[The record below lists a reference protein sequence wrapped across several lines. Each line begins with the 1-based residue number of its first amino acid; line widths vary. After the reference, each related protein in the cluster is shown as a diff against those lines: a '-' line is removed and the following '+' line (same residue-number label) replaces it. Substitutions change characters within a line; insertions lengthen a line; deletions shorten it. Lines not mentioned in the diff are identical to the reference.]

1 MTRAAK
7 LVWNTN
13 NWEMPDGLGGNNG
26 VNVLGPNVHYS
37 YGLEEF
43 LRCPEQM
50 EMSIGYLNCYRNFNL
65 SALQPENV
73 ALFSQEFIGGPIMHI
88 GNLHDVLPLQNE
100 VRNHIWDEFN
110 GNNFIN
116 LRVNSAFC
124 EIEGLLQGEFAAGTE
139 VFLENNF
146 GENLGNLPNIH
157 GEAPNGFFVNIQYGR
172 LDFFADPVNL
182 TEIYQGVNGR
192 WSRLSPPYIVENS
205 PSPELIEYL
214 QNSFL

>member
-7 LVWNTN
+7 LIWNTN
-13 NWEMPDGLGGNNG
+13 NWEMPDGNAVNG
-26 VNVLGPNVHYS
+26 VPVNANNLNYS

-50 EMSIGYLNCYRNFNL
+50 EMRIGYLNCYRNH
-65 SALQPENV
+65 ALAAVQPENV
-73 ALFSQEFIGGPIMHI
+73 ALFSQEFLGGPIMHI
-88 GNLHDVLPLQNE
+88 GNLYDVLPLQNE
-100 VRNHIWDEFN
+100 ARIHIWDEFN

-124 EIEGLLQGEFAAGTE
+124 AIEGLQQDEFAAGTE

-172 LDFFADPVNL
+172 MDFFDDPVNL
-182 TEIYQGVNGR
+182 TEIYLDVNKR
-192 WSRLSPPYIVENS
+192 WRRLSDPFIVEKS
-205 PSPELIEYL
+205 PSPELIEYV
-214 QNSFL
+214 QNSFQ